1 MTPPTSQKLLVI
13 SFDDPLKAQEFLLV
27 AARLQKDGDLQL
39 HDAVIVYRNADGSS
53 RVTETTDV
61 TPTRG
66 ALGGGVWGLLLGTL
80 FAGPFGGLV
89 VGAASAGGGA
99 LYAKLVDTGIKDS
112 TVAELRTAVPPGRT
126 GLALLVS
133 HVSLADLQREL
144 ARFPGSGARRD
155 GPAAGGGRRCS
166 GGTCGGESPA
176 FHRRVGVATSDWA
189 GGRDRER
196 RAVSAIVIAPAGP
209 PTRTSP

>member
-1 MTPPTSQKLLVI
+1 MTLPTSQKLLVI
-13 SFDDPLKAQEFLLV
+13 SFDDSLKAQEFLLV

-39 HDAVIVYRNADGSS
+39 HDAVIVNRNADGSS

-66 ALGGGVWGLLLGTL
+66 ALGGAVWGLLLGTL
-80 FAGPFGGLV
+80 FAGPLGGLV

-99 LYAKLVDTGIKDS
+99 LYAKLADTGIS
-112 TVAELRTAVPPGRT
+112 RRTADCGTARANRVGSARQPRVARRSATRAG
-126 GLALLVS
+126 
-133 HVSLADLQREL
+133 SLPR
-144 ARFPGSGARRD
+144 SGARRD
-155 GPAAGGGRRCS
+155 GPAAGGGGRCS

-176 FHRRVGVATSDWA
+176 FHRRVGVDTPDWA
-189 GGRDRER
+189 GGRRRER
-196 RAVSAIVIAPAGP
+196 LAVSAIVIAPAVP